1 VKRRSTTELAVRS
14 AFARSSKGRPD
25 ASPTASITTR
35 IRQWWL
41 TGVAGFPAV
50 VGGLMVFF
58 ALERGVPDSS
68 AVVVGTV
75 LLLGAFAL
83 LVLGLRSFLTLD
95 GNQLTVRFYG
105 IRSTTVRLDEL
116 DSATFAMLFPSIS
129 YVITLADRNGRKA
142 RIHANWWRD
151 ESTFM
156 PPICRSLVEHD
167 VALDRMTARIVSRV
181 LKIKR
186 PKARVVHHALLRKD
200 RTW

>member
-1 VKRRSTTELAVRS
+1 MRRRSTTELAVRS
-14 AFARSSKGRPD
+14 AFARSSKGPPD
-25 ASPTASITTR
+25 ASSTASITTR
-35 IRQWWL
+35 IRPWWL
-41 TGVAGFPAV
+41 IGVAGFPAV

-58 ALERGVPDSS
+58 ALERGVPDAS
-68 AVVVGTV
+68 AVVVGTM

-105 IRSTTVRLDEL
+105 IRSTMVRLDEL

-129 YVITLADRNGRKA
+129 YVITLADRSRRKA
-142 RIHANWWRD
+142 RIHANWWHD
-151 ESTFM
+151 EATFM

-167 VALDRMTARIVSRV
+167 VALDRMTARIVSQV